1 MLSNAYFLAKFR
13 FDTAENEPAKHLQN
27 FKKMHFFKVMDDA
40 AAVLLQEDRI
50 PQLSRPVVG
59 RLADVA
65 AALGN
70 EHQALFIRRCTPQRR
85 VNSTARRRVERFDRR
100 GTEPFD
106 PFEPFEFFQNKNF
119 PEFFLRK
126 FKISEI
132 FNIF

>member
-1 MLSNAYFLAKFR
+1 
-13 FDTAENEPAKHLQN
+13 
-27 FKKMHFFKVMDDA
+27 MDDA

-85 VNSTARRRVERFDRR
+85 VNSTARRGGQRGGNAPTAAELMRSARGRPASAVKVENAFPTREK
-100 GTEPFD
+100 GT
-106 PFEPFEFFQNKNF
+106 FFPPTN
-119 PEFFLRK
+119 
-126 FKISEI
+126 
-132 FNIF
+132 